1 MVIPEDALLTAGL
14 ALAHAAWSVSDLEDG
29 ELLCPLAMVQ
39 RSDGYQL
46 IRYEADSQEEAIAT
60 GKAEM
65 SRSDPEIKAWAFARE
80 GLFRETSGPV
90 DAISVDFW
98 SLGMAS
104 AGTLVQ
110 RFAPCAKAG
119 KFRLL
124 GEPLLV
130 LGGVAQEPAH
140 AQAPL
145 QLVQAG
151 IRQHSEVA
159 KLWDT
164 WQ

>member
-1 MVIPEDALLTAGL
+1 MAAGL

-29 ELLCPLAMVQ
+29 DLLCPLAMVQ
-39 RSDGYQL
+39 RPDGYHL
-46 IRYEADSQEEAIAT
+46 IRFEAKTQEEAIAI

-65 SRSDPEIKAWAFARE
+65 SKADPAIRAWAFARE
-80 GLFRETSGPV
+80 GHFRESAGPV
-90 DAISVDFW
+90 DVISVDFW
-98 SLGMAS
+98 SVGMAS

-110 RFAPCAKAG
+110 RFVPYATG
-119 KFRLL
+119 TFRLL
-124 GEPLLV
+124 GDPLLV
-130 LGGVAQEPAH
+130 LEGVAQDAMN

-145 QLVQAG
+145 ELVQAG
-151 IRQHSEVA
+151 IRQHSEAA